1 MDVAEITVL
10 AMSGLAV
17 AGIVW
22 YFFLGEKTKGQ
33 AVVAAA
39 GYQEATVTI
48 SGGYDPAIIEFEA
61 GTPARLHFFRD
72 EDDSCSEQ
80 VLIPKYGLSRFLP
93 PHETTTI
100 EFVPEEPGRFPF
112 HCGMNMMRGEIVVR
126 VRDDG

>member
-1 MDVAEITVL
+1 MV
-10 AMSGLAV
+10 MSGLAV

-22 YFFLGEKTKGQ
+22 YFFLGEKAKGQ
-33 AVVAAA
+33 AVVAAT

-48 SGGYDPAIIEFEA
+48 SGGYDPAVIEFEA

-80 VLIPKYGLSRFLP
+80 VLIPKYGLSKFLP

-100 EFVPEEPGRFPF
+100 EFVPDEVGRFPF

-126 VRDDG
+126 GRDDG